1 MITSFFEPLFVGAI
15 AIWLFA
21 VIVDEF
27 LAIAKQLVRWMGGR
41 D

>member
-1 MITSFFEPLFVGAI
+1 MISFFEPLFVGAI

-21 VIVDEF
+21 VVIDE
-27 LAIAKQLVRWMGGR
+27 LMSIAKQLVKWLGGQ